1 MDAARKANSTRTGK
15 RSTRAASSTRSSG
28 WRKSACCTSSS
39 TPTSSRSLSAPTSS
53 SAASRKSPPS
63 WRRASASSARTWA
76 SSPSWA
82 WASSTQT
89 YDRRHYRYSRPRWCS
104 RRRRRPCLAPRGCSR
119 PVAAPPS
126 SLARRH
132 AAAAPLRRLPPRM
145 IGALPLHDDPELVLL
160 LSLCR
165 PTTSA
170 PLSYPP
176 PLLPPSS
183 PPPSFHRS
191 HRRPLSP
198 RCSRRRDRRRHRRRR
213 RRRAHQGHPVL
224 HVEAG
229 HFDQIMMSSP
239 LLTRWRPLCVCQSVT
254 LEFNVV
260 TNVFMQHNSICS
272 RPRPC

>member
-1 MDAARKANSTRTGK
+1 MGIFTELGVLYANSV
-15 RSTRAASSTRSSG
+15 
-28 WRKSACCTSSS
+28 
-39 TPTSSRSLSAPTSS
+39 
-53 SAASRKSPPS
+53 
-63 WRRASASSARTWA
+63 
-76 SSPSWA
+76 
-82 WASSTQT
+82 
-89 YDRRHYRYSRPRWCS
+89 DRRHYHPRPRRCS
-104 RRRRRPCLAPRGCSR
+104 RHRRRRPCRRA
-119 PVAAPPS
+119 
-126 SLARRH
+126 ARRH
-132 AAAAPLRRLPPRM
+132 PRRSRSRPRPRPRHRRSSRRRRLGPIHRRCRRLARHRHHPRRRRRRLPLRM

-198 RCSRRRDRRRHRRRR
+198 RCSRRRDRRRRRRRR

-239 LLTRWRPLCVCQSVT
+239 LLTRLRPLCVCQSVT

>member
-1 MDAARKANSTRTGK
+1 MFPARPARPMPLTGGLSSCDRRSAAAAARFSQIDGVLAP
-15 RSTRAASSTRSSG
+15 ATRSWLAG
-28 WRKSACCTSSS
+28 QRLQRVRWLGGLPC
-39 TPTSSRSLSAPTSS
+39 
-53 SAASRKSPPS
+53 SP
-63 WRRASASSARTWA
+63 SARWL
-76 SSPSWA
+76 PSRA
-82 WASSTQT
+82 PVLTC
-89 YDRRHYRYSRPRWCS
+89 RPAACETE
-104 RRRRRPCLAPRGCSR
+104 RRPQCLAPRGCSR